1 MVLLVWRS
9 VINWVFKNF
18 KILNVILRGKKI
30 SIDSILK
37 KLWIVVVLKVCW
49 NLFFFVI
56 WLRFIKVLVIL
67 VLMLVFIIMGIVIVM
82 GKLFVI
88 ILIIIEVIV
97 FEDWISVVYIILIIN
112 FMIGLEVKLKRD
124 FVWLLV
130 VNLNLLLIML
140 IVNNII

>member
-37 KLWIVVVLKVCW
+37 KLWIVVVLKVFW

-56 WLRFIKVLVIL
+56 WLRFIRVLVIL